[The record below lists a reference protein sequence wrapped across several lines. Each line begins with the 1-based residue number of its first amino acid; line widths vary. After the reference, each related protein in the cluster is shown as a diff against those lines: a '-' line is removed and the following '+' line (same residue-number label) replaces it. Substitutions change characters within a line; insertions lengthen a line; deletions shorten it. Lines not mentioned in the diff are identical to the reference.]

1 MYWHSQS
8 FTYASLLNAP
18 CHLGTVAQ
26 LLRSLRQVIVVTS
39 RNTHTQW
46 CATETT
52 PKDLFLRLHP
62 NKSIATPGYEDEND
76 MLLYREW
83 KKVGFIFH
91 LRSIVFLILST
102 RSRSKLQCVFL
113 TTSQSSQPWLYV
125 VKIKDLAKNSFLTHP
140 SVWENFDPL
149 DKHDESCLQHSLV
162 GFGQE
167 FLLTVF
173 IFWLAWQIV
182 NMPVCKFV
190 RMIDWLTQTNT
201 YTHIRTIVHAI
212 STSIRSTKT

>member
-1 MYWHSQS
+1 MPLKQHRKISFCVCTLTNLLPLLVMKMKMTCCFTENEKSGIYFSSEEHCVPYSFNSQQIKAAMCFS
-8 FTYASLLNAP
+8 
-18 CHLGTVAQ
+18 
-26 LLRSLRQVIVVTS
+26 
-39 RNTHTQW
+39 
-46 CATETT
+46 
-52 PKDLFLRLHP
+52 
-62 NKSIATPGYEDEND
+62 
-76 MLLYREW
+76 
-83 KKVGFIFH
+83 
-91 LRSIVFLILST
+91 
-102 RSRSKLQCVFL
+102 

-140 SVWENFDPL
+140 SVWEIFDPL

>member
-1 MYWHSQS
+1 MFYKSPLCTDTQS

-76 MLLYREW
+76 MLLYRE
-83 KKVGFIFH
+83 
-91 LRSIVFLILST
+91 
-102 RSRSKLQCVFL
+102 
-113 TTSQSSQPWLYV
+113 
-125 VKIKDLAKNSFLTHP
+125 
-140 SVWENFDPL
+140 
-149 DKHDESCLQHSLV
+149 
-162 GFGQE
+162 
-167 FLLTVF
+167 
-173 IFWLAWQIV
+173 
-182 NMPVCKFV
+182 
-190 RMIDWLTQTNT
+190 
-201 YTHIRTIVHAI
+201 
-212 STSIRSTKT
+212 

>member
-1 MYWHSQS
+1 MPLKQHRKIS
-8 FTYASLLNAP
+8 FCVCTLTNLLP
-18 CHLGTVAQ
+18 
-26 LLRSLRQVIVVTS
+26 LLVMKMKMT
-39 RNTHTQW
+39 
-46 CATETT
+46 CCFTEN
-52 PKDLFLRLHP
+52 KKKWDLF
-62 NKSIATPGYEDEND
+62 
-76 MLLYREW
+76 
-83 KKVGFIFH
+83 FIWGAQMFTM
-91 LRSIVFLILST
+91 FLILST

-167 FLLTVF
+167 FFFNCVYFLTL
-173 IFWLAWQIV
+173 LAWQIV
-182 NMPVCKFV
+182 NMHVCKFV
-190 RMIDWLTQTNT
+190 RMIDWLTQINT